1 MFIFG
6 NLFITVGRLLSFLI
20 SIYIPLIII
29 RALMSWFNPD
39 PFNKV
44 VRVIIDL
51 TEPFLGAIR
60 RILPATGG
68 FDLSPVAAIA
78 ILYFTRNFVVMT
90 LIDLGYSLR

>member
-6 NLFITVGRLLSFLI
+6 NLFLTIGRLLNFLI
-20 SIYIPLIII
+20 GLYIWLIII

-39 PFNKV
+39 PYNRL

-60 RILPATGG
+60 RFLPSMGG

-78 ILYFTRNFVVMT
+78 ILYFTKSFIVMT
-90 LIDLGYSLR
+90 LIDLGYKLR